1 VFLTDLHGL
10 RKGME
15 DMKHL
20 GRDHMVIPLL
30 GQFKGEQNSWH
41 HLSPLAAITRLGL
54 QIQVWV
60 ERLID

>member
-1 VFLTDLHGL
+1 
-10 RKGME
+10 ME

-54 QIQVWV
+54 QVQVWV